1 MMDHIEDETQF
12 ITPPNMLKQKM
23 GSGGIPEEVLKRS
36 QEFIDN
42 NNIDYEPYAQDYL
55 EAIDGI
61 LQLTKKTR
69 SPDSRVEYVEE
80 ISKNIMQ
87 LKSSGSM
94 FGYSSITQIAD
105 TVLNFL
111 EVNEHINADLYKI
124 IEAHN
129 AAVLVIINNK
139 LRGAER
145 KEIGSITK
153 ELYDAI
159 SRYNKKYNSQE

>member
-1 MMDHIEDETQF
+1 MMDQFNDEAEF
-12 ITPPNMLKQKM
+12 ITPPNILKQKM
-23 GSGGIPEEVLKRS
+23 GSGGIPEDILRKS

-42 NNIDYEPYAQDYL
+42 NHIDYEPHAQDYL
-55 EAIDGI
+55 DTIDGI

-69 SPDSRVEYVEE
+69 SPDSRIEYMEE
-80 ISKNIMQ
+80 ISSNIMQ

-94 FGYSSITQIAD
+94 FGYASVTRIAD

-111 EVNEHINADLYKI
+111 EINEHINTDLYKI

-129 AAVLVIINNK
+129 AAILIILSKK
-139 LRGAER
+139 LRGSES
-145 KEIGSITK
+145 KEISSITK

-159 SRYNKKYNSQE
+159 NRYNKKYND